1 VKVLFGEWTF
11 DVETRQLHHG
21 VEEVH
26 LSTKAFDLLR
36 LLIDARPRVLSKG
49 ELQEALWPSTFVSEA
64 NLFTLVSE
72 IRTALDDDAR
82 HSRFVRTVHNVG
94 YAFSGE
100 AVDVSGETQA
110 SVPRAA
116 CVLMWESRRFPLAE
130 GEHVIGRDLDIT
142 VTLESTTVSRRH
154 ARLRV
159 TTSAVTIEDLDS
171 KNGTFLNDARVTG
184 EVNVADGD
192 RIRVGSLLTTFRR
205 VGPSSSTDTEHVD
218 SKPGEPP

>member
-1 VKVLFGEWTF
+1 VRVLFGEWSF
-11 DVETRQLHHG
+11 DVGTRQLHHG
-21 VEEVH
+21 SEEVH

-36 LLIDARPRVLSKG
+36 LLIDARPRVLSKA
-49 ELQEALWPSTFVSEA
+49 ELQEALWPSVFVSEA

-72 IRTALDDDAR
+72 IRTALGDDAR

-100 AVDVSGETQA
+100 AVDVGSEAQSGV
-110 SVPRAA
+110 SGAA
-116 CVLMWESRRFPLAE
+116 CVLIWESRKFPLAE
-130 GEHVIGRDLDIT
+130 GEHVIGRDLDIA

-171 KNGTFLNDARVTG
+171 KNGTFLNDARVAG
-184 EVNVADGD
+184 EMNVADGD
-192 RIRVGSLLTTFRR
+192 RIRVGSLITTLRR
-205 VGPSSSTDTEHVD
+205 VGPSSSTDTEHVEQ
-218 SKPGEPP
+218 KPVEPR